1 MPANVFASCQPP
13 RGIAGRVAALALA
26 LSLAAP
32 GVVALARTDA
42 PTEVV
47 TLDQA
52 VRLAV
57 EGAALE
63 VARIQLAGARLDFE
77 RAMADNLLS
86 GSPLAE
92 QVARNALRRAQHDF
106 RESHFQVVSSVV
118 GAYLGVLRAANGV
131 RVAELQQRIAETA
144 LDAAQEKARAGM
156 LGPLELEDAR
166 HAALKA
172 QQDLA
177 EARISLEEA
186 VGQLAAAL
194 GYPETMPPV
203 DALQLPQDLPRL
215 PALDS
220 DQAVATA
227 LSQSDLM
234 IWHDEAVDIARKQ
247 LRQAQ
252 AEQAPPLDLQA
263 REQAVR
269 SAELQRRQARL
280 DLERSVRIALARAA
294 TAARRLELA
303 EAAVRLEQQR
313 LEAVRQ
319 QQQAGLK
326 TAQAV
331 MQAEVASLQ
340 AHQSYLTAV
349 QEYLTRLV
357 ELHRLLGEEPGLGP
371 STAEAM
377 GAGATGEA
385 GSTR

>member
-1 MPANVFASCQPP
+1 VPANVFATCQPP
-13 RGIAGRVAALALA
+13 RGIAGGVAALAVI

-32 GVVALARTDA
+32 GILALAQTA
-42 PTEVV
+42 SPAGAVSLE
-47 TLDQA
+47 QA
-52 VRLAV
+52 IALAV
-57 EGAALE
+57 TGPALE
-63 VARIQLAGARLDFE
+63 IARIQLAGAKLDFE

-92 QVARNALRRAQHDF
+92 QMARNELRRAEHDF
-106 RESHFQVVSSVV
+106 RESHFQAVSSVV
-118 GAYLGVLRAANGV
+118 GAYLGVLTASNGV
-131 RVAELQQRIAETA
+131 RVAELQQRIAEAA

-156 LGPLELEDAR
+156 LGPLDLEDAR
-166 HAALKA
+166 HAARTA

-194 GYPETMPPV
+194 GYPETMPSV

-215 PALDS
+215 PVLDT
-220 DQAVATA
+220 DEAVAAA
-227 LSQSDLM
+227 LTRSDLM
-234 IWHDEAVDIARKQ
+234 TWHDEAVDIARKQ
-247 LRQAQ
+247 LQQAQ
-252 AEQAPPLDLQA
+252 AEQAPAMDVTA
-263 REQAVR
+263 REQAVQ

-280 DLERSVRIALARAA
+280 DLERSVRSALARAA

-313 LEAVRQ
+313 LDAVRQ

-331 MQAEVASLQ
+331 MQAEVAALQ
-340 AHQSYLTAV
+340 AHRGYLTAV

-357 ELHRLLGEEPGLGP
+357 ELRRLLGEEPGLGP

-377 GAGATGEA
+377 GVATGEA